1 MDWQADGRL
10 AVGTRV
16 QPFGYHAPVGGFRT
30 YVSDDEGVTW
40 TETDDPSVAYNWP
53 ATSPREKLDRWC
65 GVMRD
70 GSWVCAGSVGEVE
83 WPAERRQEAEKMG
96 VNVRD
101 HPKNE
106 DVIMVGGYQMFSQR
120 STDEGKTWERQE
132 WTIPGFTSI
141 NSFGGPR
148 TSLLKDG
155 TVLIPTYGSDA
166 NGVGHN
172 YVWRSSDHGV
182 TWRLVP
188 TGIPQFGLDP
198 NETTILEVSPG
209 RVLALSRTEK
219 AVSGYLMERWSDD
232 AGLTWSHIA
241 QTDILGFPA
250 HLLNLRDGR
259 IVCCYGYRWE
269 PMGVRAVVSN
279 DGGKT
284 WDTDNEVVLH
294 DRGSTR
300 GTLGAYRQGPYGGS
314 DVGYPVSVQLSD
326 DSVYTACYTTSEDGI
341 THVAATRWEA

>member
-1 MDWQADGRL
+1 
-10 AVGTRV
+10 
-16 QPFGYHAPVGGFRT
+16 
-30 YVSDDEGVTW
+30 
-40 TETDDPSVAYNWP
+40 
-53 ATSPREKLDRWC
+53 
-65 GVMRD
+65 
-70 GSWVCAGSVGEVE
+70 
-83 WPAERRQEAEKMG
+83 
-96 VNVRD
+96 
-101 HPKNE
+101 
-106 DVIMVGGYQMFSQR
+106 
-120 STDEGKTWERQE
+120 
-132 WTIPGFTSI
+132 
-141 NSFGGPR
+141 
-148 TSLLKDG
+148 
-155 TVLIPTYGSDA
+155 
-166 NGVGHN
+166 
-172 YVWRSSDHGV
+172 
-182 TWRLVP
+182 
-188 TGIPQFGLDP
+188 
-198 NETTILEVSPG
+198 
-209 RVLALSRTEK
+209 
-219 AVSGYLMERWSDD
+219 MERWSDD

-250 HLLNLRDGR
+250 HLLKLRDGR